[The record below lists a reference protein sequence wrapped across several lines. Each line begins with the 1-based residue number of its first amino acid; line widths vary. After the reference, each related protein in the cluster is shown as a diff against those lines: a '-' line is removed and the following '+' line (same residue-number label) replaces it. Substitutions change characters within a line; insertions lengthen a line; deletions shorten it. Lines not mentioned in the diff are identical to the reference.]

1 MSLSDNFGRQFH
13 YVRLSITDVCN
24 FSCNYCLPD
33 GYQCDGDRNFLN
45 LDEIRRVVRAFAELG
60 VEKIRVT
67 GGEPTLRKDL
77 PQIIEQCA
85 NTPGIRKVALTT
97 NGHKMARHLTN
108 WQSAGLDAI
117 NVSVDSLNPHVFH
130 QITGHNSLTDI
141 LDAVD
146 QAQRMDFDSIK
157 LNAVRMKGINGHEL
171 DSYIDWLKDKDI
183 CLRFIELMETG
194 DNRDFFR
201 KHHSSGEEIVASL
214 LKQGWQRIERSIS
227 AGPAEEYRHPDWQG
241 RVGVIMPYS
250 KDFCA
255 SCNRL
260 RMSSRGDLHLCLFT
274 ESGLSVRHLMQS
286 DADLPLLKNRLQELL
301 VEKHASHYLPEHQV
315 GSTRHLA
322 SIGG

>member
-1 MSLSDNFGRQFH
+1 MSLSDSFGRQFH

-60 VEKIRVT
+60 VEKIRIT

-77 PQIIEQCA
+77 PQIIDQCA
-85 NTPGIRKVALTT
+85 RTPGIDKVALTT
-97 NGHKMARHLTN
+97 NGHKMARHLSS
-108 WQSAGLDAI
+108 WQDAGLNAI

-141 LDAVD
+141 LAAVE
-146 QAQRMDFDSIK
+146 QAQAMDFDAIK
-157 LNAVRMKGINGHEL
+157 LNAVRMKGINAHEL
-171 DSYIDWLKDKDI
+171 DSYIDWLKDKDL

-194 DNRDFFR
+194 DNREFFS
-201 KHHSSGEEIVASL
+201 KHHSSGGDIVASL
-214 LKQGWQRIERSIS
+214 LSKGWHAIERSIS
-227 AGPAEEYRHPDWQG
+227 AGPAQEYAHPDWQG

-274 ESGLSVRHLMQS
+274 EHGLSVRHLMQS
-286 DADLPLLKNRLQELL
+286 DSDIPLLKRRLQELL
-301 VEKHASHYLPEHQV
+301 VEKHASHYLPDHQV
-315 GSTRHLA
+315 GSTKHLA